1 MNKKFDVPKKVVI
14 GGTFNI
20 LHSGHKALISKAFE
34 IGETTIGLT
43 SDVLARQIK
52 KTEIENFQHRKKEL
66 EDFIIAEFSKK
77 PKIVK
82 IEDRF
87 GFALEQ
93 DFDYIVVS
101 PETCKTAEL
110 INAKR
115 RENNK
120 KPIKI
125 IKIKF
130 VLAEDGKPIS
140 ATRILN
146 KEIDRQGRRLML

>member
-1 MNKKFDVPKKVVI
+1 MNKKFDVSKKVVI

-20 LHSGHKALISKAFE
+20 LHNGHKALISRAFE

-43 SDVLARQIK
+43 SDILARQLK
-52 KTEIENFQHRKKEL
+52 KTKVEDFQHRKKEL
-66 EDFIIAEFSKK
+66 EDFIIAKFLKK
-77 PKIVK
+77 PKIIK

-87 GFALEQ
+87 GPTLKQ
-93 DFDYIVVS
+93 DFEYIVVS
-101 PETCKTAEL
+101 PETGKTAEL

-146 KEIDRQGRRLML
+146 KEIDGQGRRLK